1 MPLEGNKFKNW
12 FMVYKQASVLQ
23 RCWFS
28 VLIWEDS
35 QKRRIK
41 NLVDRKYIQIIVVLE
56 KTLESPLHSKE
67 IKPVN
72 PKRNQPW
79 IFIGRTDAEAKAPIL
94 WSPEAN
100 SQLTGKNPDAGKDRR
115 QEKRATDEVVGW
127 HHWLNGRKSGQ
138 TPGNSQEQGSLACCS
153 SWSRKEPDMTERMK
167 SSKQLVMWCTGEG
180 PHVTIQSSGIMTQT
194 PPSLLPCPPRPG

>member
-72 PKRNQPW
+72 PKGSQPW
-79 IFIGRTDAEAKAPIL
+79 IFIGRTDAEAKVFSNIL
-94 WSPEAN
+94 ATWCKEPTHWERRGRRRRGQQRMRWLGEITN
-100 SQLTGKNPDAGKDRR
+100 SVDMSLCKLREIVKDR
-115 QEKRATDEVVGW
+115 
-127 HHWLNGRKSGQ
+127 
-138 TPGNSQEQGSLACCS
+138 GSLACSPWGC
-153 SWSRKEPDMTERMK
+153 KESNMT
-167 SSKQLVMWCTGEG
+167 
-180 PHVTIQSSGIMTQT
+180 
-194 PPSLLPCPPRPG
+194 